1 MKNGLWLIN
10 LTKSMYFINSKA
22 KQFFQVLKLLCFAI
36 FNFLPKTLSH
46 LFNSQMVKEWLS
58 IKYNN
63 LIFLLLL
70 FFPLLHFWGGERM
83 FMKPVFLFIVGLF
96 GMLFFS
102 KEKLVSSTIV
112 NPLIIHSFILLLLVQ
127 FYSKWNIQLFS
138 CVFLLA
144 LFLFYKIALA
154 FLTTNRNSITKVLIT
169 VYIIM
174 IGVAISFY
182 ILSKK
187 LSFLNFY
194 PNESIFSILIAS
206 QLLFI
211 TPYLKKYNEDF
222 VKNKRLAKLFII
234 CYLLSC
240 YCLLFYTKGRA
251 GIIGFTTA
259 LCVLNYS
266 YLKLKVGYIKG
277 IIIASCLLL
286 LVLNFKSNSSGGRL
300 LIYKVITTQLEPK
313 ELITGIGYG
322 KFKVKYNEYQAEY
335 FSKES
340 IDSTEA
346 LLASNTYYM
355 FNDLLQFIVETGLI
369 GLLILSILFIK
380 FFVLFKRNYIY
391 LREQPILHGAY
402 LSIICIIISS
412 LFSYPFQ
419 IMGILLHFLFC
430 IAVIIH
436 ANKTEKSVQYPIFLQ
451 KTNLIIDRIT
461 LLSTALCLLF
471 LGQESFKFYI
481 KLNDAIRYSNTGF
494 RKKAIQTYSKISAN
508 PVEDSDVLY
517 NYADELAK
525 VNKIDSALIVLR
537 KSANYLN
544 NDKSALLMAS
554 LLQEKGMLSEA
565 EKHYKKAVFTNP
577 KLFSNRAAL
586 FRFYYDTKQFEKAQ
600 YLGNSILKMP
610 VKVPSK
616 TITNIKTE
624 TRNLMAEI
632 RKYQN

>member
-1 MKNGLWLIN
+1 
-10 LTKSMYFINSKA
+10 MYFINSKA

-46 LFNSQMVKEWLS
+46 LFRSQMVKEWLS

-102 KEKLVSSTIV
+102 KEKISPSAILINLVI
-112 NPLIIHSFILLLLVQ
+112 LSFILLLLLQ
-127 FYSKWNIQLFS
+127 FYLKWDIQLFS

-154 FLTTNRNSITKVLIT
+154 FLTTTVTKVVIR
-169 VYIIM
+169 VYIVMTGI
-174 IGVAISFY
+174 AILFFV
-182 ILSKK
+182 LSKN
-187 LSFLNFY
+187 LSFLNFH

-211 TPYLKKYNEDF
+211 TPYLKKYNEGF

-391 LREQPILHGAY
+391 LREKPILNGAY
-402 LSIICIIISS
+402 LSVICIIISS

-436 ANKTEKSVQYPIFLQ
+436 ANKAGKSVQYAILLR
-451 KTNLIIDRIT
+451 KTNIIIDRIT

-471 LGQESFKFYI
+471 FGQESFKFYI
-481 KLNDAIRYSNTGF
+481 KLNEAIRYSNTGF
-494 RKKAIQTYSKISAN
+494 RKKAIKIYSKISDN
-508 PVEDSDVLY
+508 PVDDSDILY

-544 NDKSALLMAS
+544 NDKSAILMAS
-554 LLQEKGMLSEA
+554 LLQEKGMLLEA

-586 FRFYYDTKQFEKAQ
+586 FKFYYDTKQFEKAI
-600 YLGNSILKMP
+600 YWGNSILKMP

-632 RKYQN
+632 RKFQN